1 MRVEEYI
8 LGPGGIGKPE
18 HLKKFLGFSLKLLKI
33 SFYHTHTHTYTHAL
47 LYFCTKLKWSIYQ
60 IFG

>member
-18 HLKKFLGFSLKLLKI
+18 HLKKFLGFFFKI
-33 SFYHTHTHTYTHAL
+33 AENFFLSHTHTDTHIL
-47 LYFCTKLKWSIYQ
+47 LYFRTKLK
-60 IFG
+60 

>member
-33 SFYHTHTHTYTHAL
+33 SFYHTHTHTHTHKRKPQ
-47 LYFCTKLKWSIYQ
+47 YDSGNSNRGSVTI
-60 IFG
+60 